1 MARVLVIDDDREVR
15 TVIQATLEH
24 AGFEVH
30 VVGDGR
36 TGIELVKSENFDL
49 LIVDVFMPGMD
60 GFETIR
66 LVRENKPEL
75 PIVVMSGQ
83 SFRSGPAPPPDYLSM
98 ATKLGAVRSLCKPFR
113 APELLAMI
121 AECLERSVGGPKIAP
136 MRTAISPTNTSSGS

>member
-15 TVIQATLEH
+15 AVIQATLEH

-66 LVRENKPEL
+66 LVREHKPEL

-83 SFRSGPAPPPDYLSM
+83 SFRSGPAPDYLSM

-113 APELLAMI
+113 APELLAVI
-121 AECLERSVGGPKIAP
+121 AQCLERPVGGPKI
-136 MRTAISPTNTSSGS
+136 